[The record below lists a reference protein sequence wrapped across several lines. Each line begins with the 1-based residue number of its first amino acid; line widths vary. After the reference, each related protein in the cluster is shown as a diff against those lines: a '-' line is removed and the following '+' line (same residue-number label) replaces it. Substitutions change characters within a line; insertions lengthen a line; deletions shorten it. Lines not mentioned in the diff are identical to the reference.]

1 MPSGNQRHLVCTI
14 ATPNYLGQLL
24 VLGRSI
30 ATAMP
35 SAEFRVLVLQ
45 DCADVGTI
53 QERIDGYLSELSS
66 GASHTALVID
76 QCDWRGFDVDSAALF
91 YNVLEFATSVKPAL
105 LRSFLLEG
113 WDRVTYLDPD
123 IQVFNDFTTLLDDD
137 AAVSLTPHL
146 LSDIPDDGYRPSTGD
161 ILKAGFF
168 NLGFCS
174 VRPSASSFLDWW
186 SERLQFDCTTNATM
200 GYFTD
205 QKIVDLAPLMTNV
218 QIISEP
224 GCNVA
229 YWNLHDRSIVMDD
242 GVWRVAHNAVLHPL
256 YFFHFSGFSVSG
268 TPSLSV
274 HATRRVL
281 GDAVPRL
288 FANQYARLRSESE
301 ELSPVAYSLAG
312 ATASRPLPRKWKE
325 ALREDARTHV
335 RAGFTLR
342 EVREEIYPAPSED
355 SWTTCLACGDEHQNF
370 GSRVRSFLAGWSCHP
385 SLLGTPN
392 AIGAFFRGDSYQHRD
407 AAFEQMAWAGKHF
420 TNQAPGHEELMESV
434 LDAAEYAIRNTVDL
448 RLVGYFTYPAGI
460 GRIARWTL
468 GILDDVGIH
477 PAIDLVAV
485 GRDSHEYLSTL
496 LRRRNP
502 MSASTASV
510 LCFINADQ
518 WESHVIDP
526 GRVNT
531 SIAHVE
537 ATWAWELEYVPDE
550 MGEIVVKGGIER
562 VHALSNWSVRAM
574 AKVLPVP
581 VQRMAPFDV
590 GLFDVLK
597 NRLPIVD
604 DDASTRRYI
613 LTTFDAK
620 SYISR
625 KNPEAALEVWR
636 RVQDDYPDCR
646 LTIKC
651 SDLREYAPG
660 ELLDAIDASPRT
672 ELIDEHLDDDKYLA
686 LLQGCDVYLSLHR
699 SEGMGLTPIEAG
711 LCGLPVVYTNYGG
724 VTDFL
729 DNGFFPVTYTPVQVG
744 ESAHASGPYD
754 PAAWWAEPDLD
765 VAERQLRRAL
775 DLARDEARELTL
787 VHDVKRL
794 QENLIAAQEE
804 VVNTG
809 KRLVHLARGRARNV
823 VNDPRAV
830 RVTPEESESDD
841 LDKGPNPVIY
851 QLLVA
856 PYRGYRILPKSLRHQ
871 LNLAL
876 KKLREQRNVP

>member
-1 MPSGNQRHLVCTI
+1 LPSQDQRHLVCTI
-14 ATPNYLGQLL
+14 ATPNYLDQLL
-24 VLGRSI
+24 VLGRSLAI
-30 ATAMP
+30 AMP

-45 DCADVGTI
+45 DCADVGPI
-53 QERIDGYLSELSS
+53 QDRIDAYLSELSS
-66 GASHTALVID
+66 EAGHVALAID
-76 QCDWRGFDVDSAALF
+76 QCDWQDFDVESAALF
-91 YNVLEFATSVKPAL
+91 YSILEFATSIKPAL

-113 WDRVTYLDPD
+113 WERVTYLDPD
-123 IQVFNDFTTLLDDD
+123 IQVFNDFTALLDDD
-137 AAVSLTPHL
+137 TSVSLTPHL
-146 LSDIPDDGYRPSTGD
+146 LSDIPEDGYRPSTSD

-174 VRPSASSFLDWW
+174 VRPSAASFLDWW
-186 SERLQFDCTTNATM
+186 SERLQFDCLNNDTS

-205 QKIVDLAPLMTNV
+205 QKILDLAPLKTSV
-218 QIISEP
+218 QTIRQP

-229 YWNLHDRSIVMDD
+229 YWNLHERSIVKDA
-242 GVWRVAHNAVLHPL
+242 GVWRVAHELALHPL
-256 YFFHFSGFSVSG
+256 YFFHFSGFSMSG
-268 TPSLSV
+268 TPSLSR

-281 GDAVPRL
+281 GDAVPRS
-288 FANQYARLRSESE
+288 FADQYAQLRSESE
-301 ELSPVAYSLAG
+301 GERPVAYSLAG
-312 ATASRPLPRKWKE
+312 ATASSPLPRVWRD
-325 ALREDARTHV
+325 AIREDARTHV

-342 EVREEIYPAPSED
+342 EVREDIYGAPGD
-355 SWTTCLACGDEHQNF
+355 GSWTICLTCGDGHKNF
-370 GSRVRSFLAGWSCHP
+370 GSRVRTFLAGWSCHP

-392 AIGAFFRGDSYQHRD
+392 AIGSFFRGHSYQHRE
-407 AAFEQMAWAGKHF
+407 AAFEQAAWAAKHF
-420 TNQAPGHEELMESV
+420 LNQAPGHEALMEAV
-434 LDAAEYAIRNTVDL
+434 LDAADDAIKNTVDL

-477 PAIDLVAV
+477 PAVDLVAV
-485 GRDSHEYLSTL
+485 GRDSHEYLSAL

-502 MSASTASV
+502 MSASNASV

-537 ATWAWELEYVPDE
+537 AVWAWELEHIPDE
-550 MGEIVVKGGIER
+550 MAEIVLKGGIER
-562 VHALSNWSVRAM
+562 VHALSTWSVQAM
-574 AKVLPVP
+574 EKTLPVP
-581 VQRMAPFDV
+581 VQRMSPFDL

-597 NRLPIVD
+597 NRFPIVD
-604 DDASTRRYI
+604 DASTGRYI

-625 KNPEAALEVWR
+625 KNPEAALELWR

-651 SDLREYAPG
+651 SDLREYAPS

-672 ELIDEHLDDDKYLA
+672 ELIDEYVDDAEYLA
-686 LLQGCDVYLSLHR
+686 LLQSCDVYLSLHR
-699 SEGMGLTPIEAG
+699 SEGMGLTPIEAA

-729 DNGFFPVTYTPVQVG
+729 DNGFFPVSYTPVQVG

-787 VHDVKRL
+787 MPDVKRL
-794 QENLIAAQEE
+794 QENLTAAQKE

-809 KRLVHLARGRARNV
+809 KRLVRMARRRGRER
-823 VNDPRAV
+823 VNDPRTV
-830 RVTPEESESDD
+830 RVTIEEVESED
-841 LDKGPNPVIY
+841 LIQRPNPVIY
-851 QLLVA
+851 QLLFA

-871 LNLAL
+871 FNLAL
-876 KKLREQRNVP
+876 KTLRERRNIT